1 MIFYSLDNQLNA
13 DVVNSVVN
21 APFAK
26 SLTIFSL
33 FSNEFSEVFIR

>member
-1 MIFYSLDNQLNA
+1 MSLYLLDNQLNA
-13 DVVNSVVN
+13 DVVDSVVN

-33 FSNEFSEVFIR
+33 FSNELYEMFIR